1 MSDEITTPE
10 AAETAPEAEPAK
22 AEIDWKAKAREW
34 ESKAKANK
42 TAADELATLK
52 ASQMSEQERLT
63 AQLAEL
69 QKAND
74 QARLE
79 AMRYRVATQFGIA
92 KDDAEEFLFGEDE
105 ETLVRKAQR
114 FIERTQATASPRP
127 VGDADLGTRS
137 IPLALNGDPLEQA
150 LRTSLGIT

>member
-10 AAETAPEAEPAK
+10 AAETAPQGEPTAK
-22 AEIDWKAKAREW
+22 VEIDWKAKAREW

-42 TAADELATLK
+42 TAADELASLK

-69 QKAND
+69 QKANE

-79 AMRYRVATQFGIA
+79 AMRYRVA
-92 KDDAEEFLFGEDE
+92 
-105 ETLVRKAQR
+105 
-114 FIERTQATASPRP
+114 S
-127 VGDADLGTRS
+127 
-137 IPLALNGDPLEQA
+137 
-150 LRTSLGIT
+150 